1 MNFYTILVI
10 FVILTLGVFTLN
22 SAFAQVDPLSDI
34 VFLQT
39 GEFNTD
45 EKQFQISNDI
55 IIREFFDG
63 KIVRVSG
70 HTIEGFPYITY
81 SKILDEKIDTDGIIF
96 INGEFIDLL
105 FEEKL
110 VQQESDIG
118 KKDDLAIV
126 VQYSS
131 HTYSKKYAYIT
142 MKIFD
147 EEQNKLNNFNQKDGL
162 LQNVN
167 INVLVLDGNN
177 NEFYSSNGTT
187 DEKGFFETR
196 FWIPDNYK
204 RDSLIATIVAENE
217 NSKSSKILQMYTIGK
232 EK

>member
-1 MNFYTILVI
+1 MNFYTILAI
-10 FVILTLGVFTLN
+10 FAILALGVFTVN
-22 SAFAQVDPLSDI
+22 SAYAQVDPLNDI
-34 VFLQT
+34 IFLQT
-39 GEFNTD
+39 GKLNTD
-45 EKQFQISNDI
+45 ENKFQISNDLV
-55 IIREFFDG
+55 IREFFNG

-81 SKILDEKIDTDGIIF
+81 SKILNEKIETDGIIF
-96 INGEFIDLL
+96 IKGEFVELL
-105 FEEKL
+105 FKEKL
-110 VQQESDIG
+110 IQEENNVG

-147 EEQNKLNNFNQKDGL
+147 EEQNKLNNFNQKDGRIP
-162 LQNVN
+162 NVD
-167 INVLVLDGNN
+167 INVLVVDGRNQ
-177 NEFYSSNGTT
+177 EFFSSNGTT
-187 DEKGFFETR
+187 DDKGFFETR

-204 RDSLIATIVAENE
+204 RDSLTATIDAENE

-232 EK
+232 E

>member
-1 MNFYTILVI
+1 
-10 FVILTLGVFTLN
+10 
-22 SAFAQVDPLSDI
+22 
-34 VFLQT
+34 LQT
-39 GEFNTD
+39 GELATD
-45 EKQFQISNDI
+45 ENQFQISNDLV
-55 IIREFFDG
+55 IREFFYG
-63 KIVRVSG
+63 KIVRISG

-96 INGEFIDLL
+96 INEKFIDLL

-110 VQQESDIG
+110 VQQESDIE

-126 VQYSS
+126 VQFSS

-147 EEQNKLNNFNQKDGL
+147 EEQNKLNNFNQKDGRL
-162 LQNVN
+162 ANVN

-177 NEFYSSNGTT
+177 NKFYSSNGTT
-187 DEKGFFETR
+187 DEKGFFEAR

-204 RDSLIATIVAENE
+204 RDSLTATINAENE
-217 NSKSSKILQMYTIGK
+217 HSKSSKILQMFTIGK
-232 EK
+232 EPRIT